1 MMFGGIARIRMAGR
15 LLCSVAASLMLATP
29 VVSANAQNAARE
41 GLETEVDQ
49 NSAAG
54 VVEIKLDWGFT
65 VYTARLSEDRF
76 DDTLLFRASLENSR
90 VWVAAIS
97 KEIWRPN
104 RHIVFGLEGQLAKHA
119 GPVQRHWEINGLGT
133 LRWLTFPWDRHID
146 TSAAVGLGLSYATD
160 LPEFEVQDNGTSN
173 RWLAYALV
181 ELTAILPS
189 IPKWQFVV
197 RVHHR
202 SAIFGLFED
211 NLKGGSNAVGVGM
224 KYRW

>member
-1 MMFGGIARIRMAGR
+1 MFVGA
-15 LLCSVAASLMLATP
+15 LLLLATP
-29 VVSANAQNAARE
+29 AAFAHGQNAARE
-41 GLETEVDQ
+41 GAETEVDKF
-49 NSAAG
+49 SATG
-54 VVEIKLDWGFT
+54 DVEIELDWGFT
-65 VYTARLSEDRF
+65 LYTARLSEDQF
-76 DDTLLFRASLENSR
+76 ADTLLFQANFENSR

-97 KEIWRPN
+97 KEKWRPN
-104 RHIVFGLEGQLAKHA
+104 RHIVLGLEGQLAKHT
-119 GPVQRHWEINGLGT
+119 GPVQHHWEINGLGT
-133 LRWLTFPWDRHID
+133 LRWLTFPWDRHIN

-173 RWLAYALV
+173 RWLVYVLV

-202 SAIFGLFED
+202 SAAFGLFED
-211 NLKGGSNAVGVGM
+211 NLKGASNAVGVGM